1 MYTKIAL
8 SLLIATAALTGCGK
22 KSSSLTGTWKVTG
35 MELKPD
41 SLVRPG
47 MFDQEALK
55 KVRFTFGAD
64 SSVTISDGSPNSMKA
79 RYAVETSGNESFLV
93 LKAAPDPQMQGQAP
107 MEQRMRIVTHTSDKL
122 DLEQKFEP
130 YTSTTHLVPVK

>member
-22 KSSSLTGTWKVTG
+22 KSPSLTGTWKVTG
-35 MELKPD
+35 MDLKPD

-47 MFDQEALK
+47 MFDPEALK
-55 KVRFTFGAD
+55 KVRFTFTAD
-64 SSVTISDGSPNSMKA
+64 SNVTISDGSANSMKA
-79 RYAVETSGNESFLV
+79 RYSVETAGNESFLV
-93 LKAAPDPQMQGQAP
+93 LKANPDPQMQGQQP

-122 DLEQKFEP
+122 DLEQKFDP
-130 YTSTTHLVPVK
+130 YTSTTHLVPAK